1 MRQCP
6 HCGATIEENARF
18 CLYCMTA
25 LDAKESVAA
34 AFGKRRRWLWVLPAG
49 VLLLGALFLPGWLAG
64 GDKPLPTGGAVSDA
78 LSAPAAVPPQGEAS
92 TAPEAAKPESSSAHT
107 PDSSLPAGSPE
118 SSSAHT
124 PDSSRPQASAGTT
137 TGTTS
142 STRTTVPPTGTA
154 TTASPSSADSTVLPP
169 AAAVC
174 QWHYVVATAIQFDPE
189 IAGVPVGEGIIL
201 TGFDRIPEDGV
212 YVLPASIDGKRVV
225 GCSAPP
231 THEGKYTFRT
241 AGVREKVKQVYLPPT
256 LYSMPDLSECSA
268 LTDVYIASEVIWAP
282 RYGCFSGRT
291 NGHLTLHASTT
302 CAYYITDYEP
312 PDRLQD
318 YCATYANGLGAIFAP
333 WDRTEIYPE

>member
-1 MRQCP
+1 M
-6 HCGATIEENARF
+6 
-18 CLYCMTA
+18 
-25 LDAKESVAA
+25 
-34 AFGKRRRWLWVLPAG
+34 
-49 VLLLGALFLPGWLAG
+49 
-64 GDKPLPTGGAVSDA
+64 
-78 LSAPAAVPPQGEAS
+78 
-92 TAPEAAKPESSSAHT
+92 
-107 PDSSLPAGSPE
+107 
-118 SSSAHT
+118 
-124 PDSSRPQASAGTT
+124 
-137 TGTTS
+137 
-142 STRTTVPPTGTA
+142 
-154 TTASPSSADSTVLPP
+154 
-169 AAAVC
+169 
-174 QWHYVVATAIQFDPE
+174 VATAIQFDPE